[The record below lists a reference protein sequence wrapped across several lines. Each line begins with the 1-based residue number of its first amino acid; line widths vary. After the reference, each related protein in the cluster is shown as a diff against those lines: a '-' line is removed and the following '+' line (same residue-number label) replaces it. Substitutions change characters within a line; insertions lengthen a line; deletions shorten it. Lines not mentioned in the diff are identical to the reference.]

1 MLDFYTAPTPN
12 GYKVAIALE
21 ELELPYRLHVL
32 DLEGDF
38 SIAGIAAWPWV
49 RRHEWPG
56 IDISG
61 LDHLSRWMKTM
72 ASRPARARGVAIP
85 PRPDDPS
92 TVRTYSSIVDR

>member
-38 SIAGIAAWPWV
+38 SIADIAAWPWV

-61 LDHLSRWMKTM
+61 LDHFKVDENDGK
-72 ASRPARARGVAIP
+72 PARMRAWSCYTPAAG
-85 PRPDDPS
+85 
-92 TVRTYSSIVDR
+92 